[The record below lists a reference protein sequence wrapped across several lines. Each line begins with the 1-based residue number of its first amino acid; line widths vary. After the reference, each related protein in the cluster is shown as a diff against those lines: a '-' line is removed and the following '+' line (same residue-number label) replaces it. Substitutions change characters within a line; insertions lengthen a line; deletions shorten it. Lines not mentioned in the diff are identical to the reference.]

1 MQVLQEHSSAVQSRR
16 KRPSPCSGICMG
28 VQRSEVNFAAIAASP
43 MEAVCVRYIGF
54 PNSDTESFLDPPVE
68 PLIVF
73 L

>member
-1 MQVLQEHSSAVQSRR
+1 
-16 KRPSPCSGICMG
+16 MG
-28 VQRSEVNFAAIAASP
+28 VQWSEVNFAAIAASP